1 MVSSLSIIVTWT
13 QHIDQRRHFIQQHS
27 QCIVIPF
34 WSLTSLAGWSLKG
47 INRGH
52 SATMTGITY
61 KNVKPSSTCLP
72 VGLCAGFSRFHA
84 RAKRPESGARFR
96 IAHAW
101 KNDEWGY
108 RNSSPTSENPVIIES
123 PVPTKR
129 SGDVLWP
136 TKHFWNFTAKQRG
149 SFSRTTQWWVLLKRD
164 LDYTGDAVF
173 FFFGFGS
180 PESNNWFNKTLCTC
194 LLQGKNLLS

>member
-72 VGLCAGFSRFHA
+72 AGLCAGFSRFHA

-136 TKHFWNFTAKQRG
+136 TKHLWNFTAKQRG
-149 SFSRTTQWWVLLKRD
+149 SILPNNSMMGTFKKGLGLHWRRC
-164 LDYTGDAVF
+164 F
-173 FFFGFGS
+173 FFFWLWE
-180 PESNNWFNKTLCTC
+180 PREQKLV
-194 LLQGKNLLS
+194 